1 MDEVLMLRGVHGF
14 CPDCGDR
21 RVLLPVDEDAFCYC
35 CTDCDAAVVLLELC
49 DPPVEA
55 RRVG

>member
-1 MDEVLMLRGVHGF
+1 MLRGVDGF

-21 RVLLPVDEDAFCYC
+21 RVLVPVDEDPFSYC

-49 DPPVEA
+49 DPPVEV
-55 RRVG
+55 RRAG